1 MRAFPECEM
10 PIGHSDTKRTLTTGD
25 DQAEKFPTNIRRFQ
39 PTKTEKKVDV
49 DVLERQIQEKNERK
63 RKEEIEKKM
72 YELRMKSD
80 IDEANYREYIE
91 KMDKRKQLMEIN
103 SFRNIHQKKELR
115 REYDLD
121 NPNKTS
127 DGRMHLRND
136 DKRWGVQIFEGE
148 DDFLNQ
154 RRAYQKLQQRNWLIQ
169 QMVEHELEKSELKKA
184 QLAFEQH
191 MKDRDNVAVALQEME
206 QCCKRKLDQATAE
219 YNKALATRKLAERYD
234 EMTKTLQDNEIDIFN
249 AVSSDLL
256 TENAELARSALGPN
270 RYNTMMF
277 KGMSQKQI
285 AEIKHIQLQQIAE
298 AKARKERE
306 ALEEQ
311 YWQRYNDQ
319 TNKIVGRIDQE
330 TNNAMKTLHRNLTF
344 QNKRLEEEQKLQK
357 KYLDKI
363 VFSNEATSEFFE
375 QFNKSS
381 R

>member
-1 MRAFPECEM
+1 MS
-10 PIGHSDTKRTLTTGD
+10 PILLPLE
-25 DQAEKFPTNIRRFQ
+25 EKEVAKIERHRRIEEERRRRIFNAKQ
-39 PTKTEKKVDV
+39 RLIGVDV

>member
-1 MRAFPECEM
+1 MNAKM
-10 PIGHSDTKRTLTTGD
+10 SPILLPLE
-25 DQAEKFPTNIRRFQ
+25 EKEVAKIERHRRIEEERRRRIFNAKQ
-39 PTKTEKKVDV
+39 RLIGVDV

>member
-1 MRAFPECEM
+1 
-10 PIGHSDTKRTLTTGD
+10 
-25 DQAEKFPTNIRRFQ
+25 
-39 PTKTEKKVDV
+39 
-49 DVLERQIQEKNERK
+49 
-63 RKEEIEKKM
+63 M

-91 KMDKRKQLMEIN
+91 KMHDTLEN
-103 SFRNIHQKKELR
+103 LAKKL
-115 REYDLD
+115 DLD
-121 NPNKTS
+121 SISIFVNNS
-127 DGRMHLRND
+127 IDLFQAR
-136 DKRWGVQIFEGE
+136 FEGE